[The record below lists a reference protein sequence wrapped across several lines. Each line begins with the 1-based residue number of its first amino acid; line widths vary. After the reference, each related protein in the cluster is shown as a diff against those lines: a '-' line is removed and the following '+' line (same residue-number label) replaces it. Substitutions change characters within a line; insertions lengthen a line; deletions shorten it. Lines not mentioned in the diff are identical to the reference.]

1 MSADAKTNAAI
12 PPRPNEFP
20 IHPLALLMPR
30 PLPEDRQALKLNIKK
45 IGVEEPVMVAKTGRT
60 YSILDGVTRQEIVL
74 ELYDEGVHH
83 TDSGEALTLPV
94 FHLDDKLTPEQ
105 LLAMVESK
113 SLRRNLNGPQ
123 RACRAL
129 MFHKERVKLAKL
141 AGNPIKVQGDLAS
154 YLAEN
159 YGSNR
164 RYMVHVNQLE
174 KEAKPLFDAV
184 YAGAMQLS
192 QAQKAHALSKGKPQT
207 KPVPVSTGG
216 YLDANGKKVPPN
228 LDPVFA
234 DLDHFDNI
242 ATELRA
248 LAKKIKTLA
257 NSPSGKYLEGDALAA
272 AITNVSK
279 SVVKAKPYVT
289 CKPCGGTG
297 CDKCNKNGFITELQD
312 SVRRQRN
319 PQAAPAGGT
328 ATATP

>member
-12 PPRPNEFP
+12 PPRPTEFA

-30 PLPEDRQALKLNIKK
+30 PLAEDRQALKLNIKK
-45 IGVEEPVMVAKTGRT
+45 IGVEEQIVLAKTGRT
-60 YSILDGVTRQEIVL
+60 HSVLDGVTRQEIVL
-74 ELYDEGVHH
+74 ELYDEGIYH

-94 FHLDDKLTPEQ
+94 FYLDDKLTPEQ

-113 SLRRNLNGPQ
+113 SLRRNLSGPQ

-154 YLAEN
+154 YLAEH

-192 QAQKAHALSKGKPQT
+192 QAQKAHALSKGKPQA
-207 KPVPVSTGG
+207 KPVPVATGG
-216 YLDANGKKVPPN
+216 YLDANSKKVPPN
-228 LDPVFA
+228 LEPVFA
-234 DLDHFDNI
+234 DLDHYDNI
-242 ATELRA
+242 STELRA
-248 LAKKIKTLA
+248 LARKIKTLA

-272 AITNVSK
+272 AIANVSK
-279 SVVKAKPYVT
+279 SVVKAKPYVV
-289 CKPCGGTG
+289 CKPCAGAG
-297 CDKCNKNGFITELQD
+297 CPKCNANGFITELQD